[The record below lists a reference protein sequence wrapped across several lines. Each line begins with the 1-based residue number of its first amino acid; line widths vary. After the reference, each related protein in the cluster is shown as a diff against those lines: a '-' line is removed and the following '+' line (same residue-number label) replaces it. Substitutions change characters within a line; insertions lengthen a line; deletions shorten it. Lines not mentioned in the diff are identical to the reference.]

1 MNATPQLP
9 PGLEPGDRL
18 GEGRRSVVY
27 QASWQGREIAL
38 KIYRPEFVDKYR
50 RKFGLDI
57 ARFEYQRNQAFIDVP
72 GLAPYAAKP
81 IAILGQ
87 NDGFSPAFL
96 QERIEGLPLTE
107 LGMREGGLPEEVLEA
122 GKHIVHLAESA
133 GLHDLDLFYRNI
145 LVRQNGEGWVPVI
158 HDFNLVPQH
167 LFPPNPFLYLAYRF
181 GIRKKSHRDYRCI
194 RQWREFSD
202 SCSGMN

>member
-1 MNATPQLP
+1 MNTAPQLP
-9 PGLEPGDRL
+9 PGLEPGARL

-27 QASWQGREIAL
+27 EASWQGRTIAL
-38 KIYRPEFVDKYR
+38 KLYRPEFVSKYR
-50 RKFGLDI
+50 EKYRLDI
-57 ARFEYQRNQAFIDVP
+57 ARFEHDRNQAFIEVP
-72 GLAPYAAKP
+72 GLAKYAAKP
-81 IAILGQ
+81 IGTLGQ

-145 LVRQNGEGWVPVI
+145 LVRQNREGWVPVI

-167 LFPPNPFLYLAYRF
+167 LFPPNPFLYLAYRL

-202 SCSGMN
+202 SCSGAA

>member
-1 MNATPQLP
+1 M
-9 PGLEPGDRL
+9 
-18 GEGRRSVVY
+18 
-27 QASWQGREIAL
+27 
-38 KIYRPEFVDKYR
+38 
-50 RKFGLDI
+50 
-57 ARFEYQRNQAFIDVP
+57 
-72 GLAPYAAKP
+72 
-81 IAILGQ
+81 
-87 NDGFSPAFL
+87 
-96 QERIEGLPLTE
+96 
-107 LGMREGGLPEEVLEA
+107 LEA

-194 RQWREFSD
+194 RQWREFTL
-202 SCSGMN
+202 

>member
-1 MNATPQLP
+1 MNTVPKLP
-9 PGLEPGDRL
+9 PGLEPGARL

-27 QASWQGREIAL
+27 QASWQGRTIAL
-38 KIYRPEFVDKYR
+38 KIYRPEFVTKYR

-57 ARFEYQRNQAFIDVP
+57 ARFEYDRNRAFIKVP
-72 GLAPYAAKP
+72 ELAPYAAKP
-81 IAILGQ
+81 LGTLGQ
-87 NDGFSPAFL
+87 NDGFSAAFL
-96 QERIEGLPLTE
+96 QERIEGMPLTE
-107 LGMREGGLPEEVLEA
+107 LGMRERGLPEEVLEA
-122 GKHIVHLAESA
+122 GKRIVRLAESA

-145 LVRQNGEGWVPVI
+145 LVRKSRQGWTPMI

-167 LFPPNPFLYLAYRF
+167 LFPPNPFLSLAYRL

-202 SCSGMN
+202 SCSGAA